1 MEDKE
6 RGAGEFAV
14 QFSWDAEAGV
24 WTAESADVPG
34 LALEDASF
42 DALTARVRAAIPEL
56 VELNRLKKRDAV
68 RFLMDCRERL
78 FA

>member
-1 MEDKE
+1 MD
-6 RGAGEFAV
+6 GAEIAV

-24 WTAESADVPG
+24 WIATSADAPG
-34 LALEDASF
+34 LVLEDASF
-42 DALTARVRAAIPEL
+42 DALASRVRAAIPEL
-56 VELNRLKKRDAV
+56 AELNRMKKPEAV